1 MLGPES
7 LKTCLSRPEK
17 QAFLWPAASKQFP
30 IHENAHFHG
39 QNDLRVPDEQP
50 VSEGSQ
56 MVTKKPLRRVADTS
70 SLRKFLFE
78 EIKDIYCT
86 LIVKSGLWILNLS
99 KRS

>member
-1 MLGPES
+1 MSVTFPSTKTPLFMDRS
-7 LKTCLSRPEK
+7 LKNNFLSTK
-17 QAFLWPAASKQFP
+17 STVFMDGDHSA
-30 IHENAHFHG
+30 
-39 QNDLRVPDEQP
+39 PDERP